1 MGRITSSASFLSL
14 SVNKKDG
21 GTELSRYVWKFR
33 EQGKDAEMHWE
44 VLKRC
49 QPYRSGKRVCGV
61 CNTEKLQILRHM
73 GLSCVNLRSELN
85 NKCLHARKH
94 KLEKAGRAT
103 RK

>member
-1 MGRITSSASFLSL
+1 MYIGCTDTTDLR
-14 SVNKKDG
+14 VNKKDG
-21 GTELSRYVWKFR
+21 GAELSRYVWKLR
-33 EQGKDAEMHWE
+33 EQGKDAEVRWE

-49 QPYRSGKRVCGV
+49 QPYRSGKRECDV

-73 GLSCVNLRSELN
+73 GPGCVNLRSELN

>member
-1 MGRITSSASFLSL
+1 ML
-14 SVNKKDG
+14 
-21 GTELSRYVWKFR
+21 R
-33 EQGKDAEMHWE
+33 EQGNDAEVRWE

-49 QPYRSGKRVCGV
+49 QPYRSGKRVCDV

-73 GLSCVNLRSELN
+73 GPGCVNLRSELN